1 MKIMTKRVLVAAAAV
16 LIASVAPGAASV
28 SATAS
33 WSYKGETGPAHW
45 GELDPSFVTCVD
57 GTAQSPINVTGA
69 KKKALNNIK
78 FNYVAGPAEVF
89 NNGHTVEAE
98 PAEDAAESTISLDG
112 NVYPFLQFHFH
123 APSEHTV
130 NGKRYPLEIHFVH
143 KTETGKIA
151 VVGVLVKAGKE
162 NAAWDKFVN
171 SIPFATAEPADTP
184 IRINWLKLLPKN
196 RQTYR
201 YNGSLTT
208 PGCAEGVKW
217 NLFST
222 PIEMSAL
229 QIESFRNAYAGN
241 ARPVQP
247 LHGRTIYFDSTASK

>member
-1 MKIMTKRVLVAAAAV
+1 MSSAIKRITALGVAV
-16 LIASVAPGAASV
+16 LIATFGAGTSSV

-33 WSYKGETGPAHW
+33 WTYSGATGPAHW
-45 GELDPSFVTCVD
+45 GTIDAAYATCAD
-57 GTAQSPINVTGA
+57 GSAQSPINVTGA
-69 KKKALNNIK
+69 VSKNMTNIK
-78 FNYVAGPAEVF
+78 FDYIAGEAGVF

-98 PAEDAAESTISLDG
+98 PMGEAANSKVTIG
-112 NVYPFLQFHFH
+112 TKQYPFLQFHFH
-123 APSEHTV
+123 APSEHKV

-143 KTETGKIA
+143 KNAQNEIA
-151 VVGVLVKAGKE
+151 VVGVLVKVGKE
-162 NAAWDKFVN
+162 NAAWDEFVN
-171 SIPFATAEPADTP
+171 AAPFATADPEETTIELDWA
-184 IRINWLKLLPKN
+184 KLLPKN

-222 PIEMSAL
+222 PIEMSAT
-229 QIESFRNAYAGN
+229 QIESFRNEYAGN

-247 LHGRTIYFDSTASK
+247 LNGRVIVFDKTANK